1 MVDPFSESPM
11 RRTLALLLVITA
23 PLGAQMAYKQPPPAI
38 AKILDTPPTP
48 AASFSPDRSK
58 MLMTERNG
66 LPPISDVGA
75 PYLRLAGSRVNPRT
89 NGNWRETFARGLVVR
104 VIGAASETRIQTPPG
119 AKISHVSWADDS
131 KKIVF
136 TVTGADGI

>member
-1 MVDPFSESPM
+1 MVDPQPSPSM
-11 RRTLALLLVITA
+11 RRILALFLVVAA
-23 PLGAQMAYKQPPPAI
+23 PLGAQMAYKQPPAAI

-75 PYLRLAGSRVNPRT
+75 PYLRLAGTRVNPRT
-89 NGNWRETFARGLVVR
+89 NGSWREAFARGLVIRPMGGTV
-104 VIGAASETRIQTPPG
+104 ETRIQTPAG
-119 AKISHVSWADDS
+119 AKISHVMWSDDS

-136 TVTGADGI
+136 SITGN